1 LSYSNFATT
10 DDVAA
15 LLQRDLTASE
25 LVWANRL
32 LTQASDV
39 VRRYTRQTL
48 NFVSGDTITLPGN
61 WDNTLVLPQRPI
73 VAVNSLL
80 INGATPT
87 AYSVWKVLDDTLYIS
102 TGAYQPDFGVLLWGG
117 NALWGPAGSNSG
129 PQATGATWQGP
140 QAKITIN
147 YDHGFDTIPGDI
159 TNVTAGLVAM
169 AIASPVGVNEERV
182 GGYQVKYSRS
192 ETGAMRLTESDKEV
206 LNYYRKRAMSASVAV
221 QR

>member
-1 LSYSNFATT
+1 MSLSNFATT

-15 LLQRDLTASE
+15 LLQRDLTTQE
-25 LVWANRL
+25 LVWVNRL

-61 WDNTLVLPQRPI
+61 WDNTLTLPQRPI
-73 VAVNSLL
+73 SAVNSLL
-80 INGATPT
+80 INGSAPT
-87 AYSVWKVLDDTLYIS
+87 AYSVWKVLDDSLYIS

-140 QAKITIN
+140 AATITIN
-147 YDHGFDTIPGDI
+147 YDHGFQTIPGDI
-159 TNVTAGLVAM
+159 VNVTAGLVAL
-169 AIASPVGVNEERV
+169 AVASPVGVNEEKI
-182 GGYQVKYSRS
+182 GAYQVKYSRS
-192 ETGAMRLTESDKEV
+192 ETGAMTLQPSDKEV
-206 LNYYRKRAMSASVAV
+206 LNFYRKRALSSSIAV